1 MLAIVMPLVSALA
14 ACFGSQIK
22 RSAAVAR
29 ANPIRGVLLAAC
41 VLAISASGARAADP
55 ATPEGLTTSE
65 WASIRAAY
73 EAGRHAA
80 YADDAAPG
88 QFIARNPGQRW
99 RTRFDG
105 RGFVT
110 TPDAGGWT
118 WGLDL
123 ASYGRGDAQREI
135 CGTAPIIND
144 GTRVEYAWNEALTE
158 WFVNDQRGFEHGYTL
173 RVGPAG
179 VNGSGGAGGD
189 MLTLVLG
196 VRGDLRPRVSASGR
210 DVAFGDGNG
219 NAVVNYIALK
229 VFDADGVELAASFRV
244 IERAGAPALMLTIDD
259 ADARYPITIDPTAQQ
274 AYLKARYDASSETD
288 LFGCS
293 IAIAGD
299 TVVIGAYGEDSS
311 AKGVNGNQADSSAPD
326 SGAAYVFVRSAGIWS
341 QQAYLKASNT
351 DRGDKFGWSVGVA
364 GDTVVIGA
372 LDEDSSAVGVNGTQ
386 ISNTQ
391 RNSGAAYVFVRSGT
405 NWAQQAYLKASN
417 TSADDGFGYAVG
429 VSGDTVVVG
438 AQHEDSI
445 ATGVNGNQI
454 TDGAFDSGAAYV
466 FVRSGT
472 EWSQEAYLKASNT
485 NPIDFFGCAVAIS
498 GDTIVIGAS
507 LEDSGSTGVNGDQG
521 NNGANGSGAAYVFA
535 RDGSVWSQQAYLK
548 ASNAGQSDEFGDAV
562 AIWNDTIVVG
572 ARYERSNATGVNG
585 NQANNSREGAG
596 AAYVFVRDTDD
607 GTWTQQ
613 AYLKASFVG
622 SYNLFGSAVGVWGD
636 TVVIGAIGDDSDATG
651 INGQQGYG
659 ASSSGA
665 AHIFVR
671 IDATWTQ
678 QAYVKASN
686 TDTNDNFA
694 RSVAIWG
701 DTVVIGAVGED
712 SNATGVNGDE
722 ANNTAPET
730 GAAYFFTRTGTTW
743 SQQAY
748 AKVPRINTEPGDAF
762 GAAVAMSGNT
772 LVVGAPFED
781 SSAFFVNGNQLNNT
795 APDSGAAYVFV
806 RSGSM
811 WTQSAYL
818 KATNTSSFS
827 HFGASVAISGSTIV
841 VGAPGD
847 DVGGVNAGA
856 AYVFIPSGSTW
867 TQQSLLRASNAGEG
881 DYFGSAVGIAGSTI
895 VIGANGESSI
905 ATGIDGDQGDNSARA
920 SGAAYVF
927 VRAEGET
934 IWAQQAYIKAS
945 NTDSNDLFGSSIALA
960 GDTLVVGACGEGSN
974 ATGVNGN
981 EDDNSAPSSGAAY
994 VFARSGTTW
1003 TQQAYLKASN
1013 TDQGDQFGWSVGAF
1027 GDTVAV
1033 GALAEASNA
1042 VSVNGDQT
1050 DNSAAQSGAA
1060 YVFVRAP
1067 GTAAWDQQAY
1077 LKGAHTEAEDN
1088 FGYSVGVSD
1097 DLIVI
1102 GAPNEDGG
1110 ATGINGDQDNNMA
1123 DASGAAYVFVY
1134 VNNTW
1139 VQQAYTKAFNTGAR
1153 DFFGSSVALS
1163 GAMLLVGAPGEASL
1177 HTGVRDFGG
1186 DDMAPGTGAAYVF
1199 TVSPCA
1205 PSPMVSDIAIACEAT
1220 QASLNVTPG
1229 GEGPFTYQWRRATIP
1244 IDTTSN
1250 PSAATANLL
1259 LDNVT
1264 QADAATYDCVVSN
1277 VCGSATSTA
1286 VTLIVLGANNYSCLG
1301 CPPCAADYDQNGG
1314 VDGGDIGAFFHDFEQ
1329 GLPCADI
1336 DQDGGITSGDLAFF
1350 FLIFEQGS
1358 CA

>member
-1 MLAIVMPLVSALA
+1 MRRMLSPLVSAFA
-14 ACFGSQIK
+14 ACFGRK
-22 RSAAVAR
+22 VKGALPLV
-29 ANPIRGVLLAAC
+29 VC
-41 VLAISASGARAADP
+41 VLAMFATGVRAAEP
-55 ATPEGLTTSE
+55 TTPEGLTASE

-80 YADDAAPG
+80 YSDDASPG
-88 QFIARNPGQRW
+88 GFIARNPGQRW

-105 RGFVT
+105 RGFAT
-110 TPDAGGWT
+110 TPDAGGWS

-123 ASYGRGDAQREI
+123 VSYGRGDAQQEI
-135 CGTAPIIND
+135 CGTASIINE
-144 GTRVEYAWNEALTE
+144 GQRVSYVWSGSLTE

-173 RVGPAG
+173 RDRPAG
-179 VNGSGGAGGD
+179 VNGASGGE
-189 MLTLVLG
+189 LVFVLG
-196 VRGDLRPRVSASGR
+196 VRGDLRPRVSGNGR
-210 DVAFGDGNG
+210 DVAFRDGDGNV
-219 NAVVNYIALK
+219 VVNYDALK
-229 VFDADGVELAASFRV
+229 VFDADGVELPASFRV

-259 ADARYPITIDPTAQQ
+259 ADARYPITVDPTAQQ

-326 SGAAYVFVRSAGIWS
+326 SGAAYVFVRSAGVWS

-351 DRGDKFGWSVGVA
+351 GSGDRFGWSVGIA

-372 LDEDSSAVGVNGTQ
+372 PNEDSSALGVNGNQTDN
-386 ISNTQ
+386 SA
-391 RNSGAAYVFVRSGT
+391 RDSGAAYVFVRSGT
-405 NWAQQAYLKASN
+405 TWSQQAYIKASQ
-417 TSADDGFGYAVG
+417 TGTRDVFGIAVG

-438 AQHEDSI
+438 AQHEDST

-454 TDGAFDSGAAYV
+454 NNSASDSGAAYV
-466 FVRSGT
+466 FVRLGT

-485 NPIDFFGCAVAIS
+485 GFSDLFGCAVAIS
-498 GDTIVIGAS
+498 NDTVVIGAR

-535 RDGSVWSQQAYLK
+535 RDGGTWSQQAYLK

-562 AIWNDTIVVG
+562 AIWGDTIVIG

-585 NQANNSREGAG
+585 DQANNSRNGAG
-596 AAYVFVRDTDD
+596 AAYVFVRGTDD
-607 GTWTQQ
+607 ATWTQQ
-613 AYLKASFVG
+613 AYLKASFDR
-622 SYNLFGSAVGVWGD
+622 SFNLFGSAVGVWGD
-636 TVVIGAIGDDSDATG
+636 TVVIGAIGDGSDATG
-651 INGQQGYG
+651 INGQHGYG

-671 IDATWTQ
+671 SDATWTH

-686 TDTNDNFA
+686 TDAHDNFA

-722 ANNTAPET
+722 ADNTAPET
-730 GAAYFFTRTGTTW
+730 GAAYFFTRAGTTW

-748 AKVPRINTEPGDAF
+748 VKVPLINTEPGDGF

-781 SSAFFVNGNQLNNT
+781 SSAFFVNGNQLDNS

-806 RSGSM
+806 RSGSS

-818 KATNTSSFS
+818 KATNSSS
-827 HFGASVAISGSTIV
+827 YSLFGASVAISGNTIV
-841 VGAPGD
+841 VGATGD
-847 DVGGVNAGA
+847 DVRAVNAGA

-867 TQQSLLRASNAGEG
+867 TQQSLLRASNAGE
-881 DYFGSAVGIAGSTI
+881 DDHFGSSVGIAGNTI
-895 VIGANGESSI
+895 VIGASGESSS
-905 ATGIDGDQGDNSARA
+905 ATGIDGDQGDNSAPA
-920 SGAAYVF
+920 SGAVYVF

-945 NTDSNDLFGSSIALA
+945 NTESNDVFGSSIALA
-960 GDTLVVGACGEGSN
+960 RDTLVVGACGEGSN

-981 EDDNSAPSSGAAY
+981 EDDNNALGAGAAY

-1042 VSVNGDQT
+1042 VGVNGNQA

-1060 YVFVRAP
+1060 YVFARTP
-1067 GTAAWDQQAY
+1067 GSAAWDQRAY
-1077 LKGAHTEAEDN
+1077 LKGASTEADDN

-1102 GAPNEDGG
+1102 GAPNEDSGV
-1110 ATGINGDQDNNMA
+1110 TGINGDQANNTA
-1123 DASGAAYVFVY
+1123 DGSGAAYVFVY

-1139 VQQAYTKAFNTGAR
+1139 IQQAYIKAFNSDADDMFGA
-1153 DFFGSSVALS
+1153 SVAIS
-1163 GAMLLVGAPGEASL
+1163 GEMVVVGAPGEASL
-1177 HTGVRDFGG
+1177 HTGPGDVGG
-1186 DDMAPGTGAAYVF
+1186 DNMAPRTGAAYVF
-1199 TVSPCA
+1199 EIAPCA
-1205 PSPMVSDIAIACEAT
+1205 PSPMVSSTTFACEDT
-1220 QASLNVTPG
+1220 HASLNVTPG
-1229 GEGPFTYQWRRATIP
+1229 GEGPFTYQWRRDTVP

-1264 QADAATYDCVVSN
+1264 QADAVTYDCVVSN
-1277 VCGSATSTA
+1277 ACANATSNA
-1286 VTLIVLGANNYSCLG
+1286 ITLIVLGANDHYCLG
-1301 CPPCAADYDQNGG
+1301 CPPCAMDYDNDGG
-1314 VDGGDIGAFFHDFEQ
+1314 VTGGDIAAFFHDFEQ

-1336 DQDGGITSGDLAFF
+1336 DQDGGITGADLAYFI
-1350 FLIFEQGS
+1350 LIFESGS
-1358 CA
+1358 C